1 MVTTDG
7 TPLGNLALNVFA
19 GQENGPPMIFV
30 HGVLRC
36 WQDFRPLFPY
46 FGYDWQCLA
55 IDQRGHGQS
64 EHAEGHY
71 RVVDY
76 VGDIA
81 QFVDNQFDEPVI
93 LYGHSLGGMVVAGVA
108 AELGEKVS
116 GIVMEDPP
124 FETMGKR
131 LKQTP
136 LYSYFHGIRDV
147 VVKYSEPEEIAPAF
161 ANLIITDP
169 QTGATQRAGD
179 TRDEAAI
186 LFAAK
191 CLAKIDPQVLDP
203 IVDGTWLE
211 GYDFLSVTSNIDC
224 PALLLQGDPAFGG
237 MLLDADVQA
246 MKGLKPNLFHVM
258 INGGSHQLHWTK
270 SQEVFSAVT
279 AFLLTP

>member
-7 TPLGNLALNVFA
+7 TPFENLALNVFA
-19 GQENGPPMIFV
+19 GQENGPPMIFI

-36 WQDFRPLFPY
+36 WQDFRPLLPY
-46 FGYDWQCLA
+46 FGYDWQCFAL
-55 IDQRGHGQS
+55 DHRGHGQS
-64 EHAEGHY
+64 EHAGGNY
-71 RVVDY
+71 RVTDY

-81 QFVDNQFDEPVI
+81 QFVENQFDEPVI

-108 AELGEKVS
+108 AELGEKVG

-131 LKQTP
+131 IKQTP
-136 LYSYFHGIRDV
+136 LHSYFDGIRDV
-147 VVKYSEPEEIAPAF
+147 VVKYTEPEEIAPAL
-161 ANLIITDP
+161 ANVIITDP
-169 QTGATQRAGD
+169 KTGATQRAGD
-179 TRDEAAI
+179 TRDETAI

-211 GYDFLSVTSNIDC
+211 GYDFLSVTSNIAC
-224 PALLLQGDPAFGG
+224 PALLLQADSNYGG
-237 MLLDADVQA
+237 MLFDSDVDA
-246 MKGLKPNLFHVM
+246 MKGLKPNLFHVKFE
-258 INGGSHQLHWTK
+258 GGSHQLHWTK
-270 SQEVFSAVT
+270 REEVCSAVT